1 MSYWGEYFH
10 NSSTQRK
17 IIKKRGECYNML
29 SFRLA
34 IDGPAGSGKSTISQL
49 LSDKFGWFYL
59 NTGVL
64 FRILTYYI
72 LKNKVPYKTPED
84 QKILAKRL
92 EETHIKLADN
102 IFYLNNEDLTF
113 RLKDKEIEKEISF
126 ISSLAVVRNK
136 IFNLQ
141 QKLIQQHPFII
152 MDGRDIGTVV
162 MPEAN
167 LKIFLTA
174 SAQKRALRKQKELF
188 AKKQKNI
195 SLESIVES
203 IEARDKQDI
212 ERELAP
218 LKKAEDA
225 LFLDTTDMSIDE
237 VVQFIEAK
245 IMEKL

>member
-1 MSYWGEYFH
+1 
-10 NSSTQRK
+10 
-17 IIKKRGECYNML
+17 ML
-29 SFRLA
+29 SFKLA

-59 NTGVL
+59 NTGIL
-64 FRILTYYI
+64 FRILTYYV

-84 QKILAKRL
+84 QKNLAKSL

-102 IFYLNNEDLTF
+102 IFYLNNEDLTA

-136 IFNLQ
+136 IFHLQ
-141 QKLIQQHPFII
+141 QKLTQQHPFII

-162 MPEAN
+162 MPKAN

-174 SAQKRALRKQKELF
+174 SAQMRALRKQKELF

-225 LFLDTTDMSIDE
+225 LLLDTTDMSIDE